1 MIMAAN
7 LTAFDWQQNF
17 FFVFS
22 EQINPPEI
30 AWGKALPD
38 SCFRLVFEVIVQFA
52 SGCGKL

>member
-1 MIMAAN
+1 MAAN

-30 AWGKALPD
+30 ASGKGLPD

-52 SGCGKL
+52 SGCEKL

>member
-30 AWGKALPD
+30 ARGKDLPD
-38 SCFRLVFEVIVQFA
+38 SLFIVVFEVIV
-52 SGCGKL
+52 

>member
-22 EQINPPEI
+22 EQINSSGNRMEK
-30 AWGKALPD
+30 G
-38 SCFRLVFEVIVQFA
+38 FRRFLF
-52 SGCGKL
+52 